1 VRGMAVW
8 RVMARRLALLALI
21 LPLAGCGAPAAE
33 PKDAEGATERIA
45 STHVLRAGAAEHPP
59 WVRIEGGVPRGLE
72 PDLVRAFARSM
83 GARVEWVVNG
93 ESPLLEGLEKQQ
105 LVSGATA
112 KTPWKKLV
120 GVSQAYAKDQEGK
133 RRVVFA
139 ATGENRL
146 LLRLDRFVVRHKPAL
161 ARAAAAADETRP

>member
-1 VRGMAVW
+1 
-8 RVMARRLALLALI
+8 MARRLALLALL
-21 LPLAGCGAPAAE
+21 LPLAGCGALAAE
-33 PKDAEGATERIA
+33 PKDPEGATERIA
-45 STHVLRAGAAEHPP
+45 ATHVLRAGAAEHPP
-59 WVRIEGGVPRGLE
+59 WVRIEGGAPRGLE
-72 PDLVRAFARSM
+72 PDLVRAFARSI

-105 LVSGATA
+105 LDIVVSGATA
-112 KTPWKKLV
+112 QTPWKKLV

-146 LLRLDRFVVRHKPAL
+146 LLRLDRFVVRHKPEL
-161 ARAAAAADETRP
+161 TRAAAVAETRP